1 MDRGAWRAAVHGV
14 SKSWTQL
21 SDYHCCHIL
30 RPRYVATE
38 VCSDKCLSFTTLD
51 GFSSRKIQHSSTDRK
66 HNVRRNNRLLTQTAP
81 GLARHWVTICPC
93 VPDLSHLGFSLFN
106 LYNII
111 DNTWLVEIF
120 PGSLD
125 GKASAY
131 NAGDPGSIPG
141 SVRFPWRRKWQPP
154 PVFMPGKPHG
164 PRSLVGYSPL
174 GHKESDTTERLLFT
188 SLEILM
194 TSTNYST
201 QRLPLHL
208 KYCSGSTVPN
218 PNILSHG
225 KRCSHVYIA

>member
-1 MDRGAWRAAVHGV
+1 MLNDNAHQSGYSERDFNIIYVLHPRYLTPGLPCSSDGKESACSAGDLSSIPGLGRSHREGHGNPLQYSCLENPMDRGAWRAAVHGV

-111 DNTWLVEIF
+111 DNT
-120 PGSLD
+120 
-125 GKASAY
+125 
-131 NAGDPGSIPG
+131 
-141 SVRFPWRRKWQPP
+141 
-154 PVFMPGKPHG
+154 
-164 PRSLVGYSPL
+164 
-174 GHKESDTTERLLFT
+174 
-188 SLEILM
+188 
-194 TSTNYST
+194 
-201 QRLPLHL
+201 
-208 KYCSGSTVPN
+208 
-218 PNILSHG
+218 
-225 KRCSHVYIA
+225 